1 MPTQSL
7 GRFEKVLR
15 VGEGRR
21 LKRLRG
27 QAAYIGT
34 LEPEFESLSD
44 DELAG
49 KTAEFKQRIENG
61 EPLEDIVFDAYAA
74 VREAF
79 KRTIGV
85 RLFDVQLM
93 GGIVLHEGDIAEMK
107 TGEGKT
113 FVAVQPLYLNGLTGR
128 GVHLVTVN
136 DYLAKRDA
144 EWTRPVYEKLGSS
157 VGFIQN
163 LMPFAQ
169 RREAYAAD
177 VTYGTNSEFGFDYL
191 RDNMAVSLD
200 GVVQRSHAYAIVD
213 EVDSIL
219 VDEART
225 PLIISG
231 EPETAAS
238 TYYEFARAVKTLE
251 GKPATRKSAK
261 GEDETE
267 LSGAD
272 FLYDEKFKT
281 VSPAQSAI
289 AHIER
294 QLGIDNLYDPS
305 HVILVN
311 HLIQALKAES
321 LYKRDV
327 DYVVQDGEVKIVD
340 EFTGRI
346 MEGRRWSEGLHQAI
360 EAKEGVRIREEN
372 VTLATITLQNYFRLY
387 EKLAG
392 MTGTAKTEEK
402 EFVEIYDLHVVE
414 IPTNVPVARL
424 DENDLIFKTAE
435 AKFNAVIDD
444 IVERHEEGQPILVG
458 TIAVETSEYLSELL
472 KRKGIQHNVLNA
484 KEHEREGEIIA
495 DAGQRGAVTI
505 ATNMAGRGVDIKLGE
520 GVLDLGGL
528 YVLGTERHESRR
540 IDNQLRG
547 RSGRQ
552 GDPGETR
559 FYLSG
564 QDDLVRLFAGDRIY
578 NIMNRFKLPDD
589 QPMEAKIL
597 SNVVENAQKKV
608 EEQNFVAR
616 KNVLKYDDVM
626 NTQRMVIYEQRRR
639 VLEGEDL
646 SDEVREWIRETVEGG
661 VQQATDAEFA
671 EDWDLDGLVA
681 SMQSLYGTDITVEE
695 LREEIDVS
703 DRDALIEE
711 FVDDALETY
720 EEREQELGPEL
731 AREVERYVILQTVD
745 QRWREHLEAMDYLRE
760 GVHLRAFA
768 QKDPL
773 VEYRGEGHAM
783 FEELGGTIRS
793 EVVFTLFHVAVTL
806 EQPAL
811 EAHARDENLQYA
823 HETSAGADAI
833 AAAGAGAATALASPP
848 AGQPVG
854 SFAQAPAVNEHKDLG
869 RNDPCWCGSGKKYKR
884 CHGA

>member
-1 MPTQSL
+1 VPGQSY
-7 GRFEKVLR
+7 GSFEKVLR
-15 VGEGRR
+15 IGEGRR

-27 QAAYIGT
+27 QASYIGT
-34 LEPEFESLSD
+34 LEPEFEGLSD
-44 DELAG
+44 AELRAKTDE
-49 KTAEFKQRIENG
+49 FRQRFENG
-61 EPLEDIVFDAYAA
+61 ESLEDLVFEAYAA

-113 FVAVQPLYLNGLTGR
+113 FVAVQPLYLNALVGT

-144 EWTRPVYEKLGSS
+144 EWTRPVYELLGMS

-163 LMPFAQ
+163 LMPFAE
-169 RREAYAAD
+169 RREAYSCD

-200 GVVQRSHAYAIVD
+200 GVVQRSHKYAIVD

-238 TYYEFARAVKTLE
+238 TYYQFARIAKTLT
-251 GKPATRKSAK
+251 GAPRDITLAK
-261 GEDETE
+261 GMDETE

-272 FLYDEKFKT
+272 YTYDEKFKT

-289 AHIER
+289 DVFER
-294 QLGIDNLYDPS
+294 GLGIDDLYDPRN
-305 HVILVN
+305 VILVN
-311 HLIQALKAES
+311 HLIQALKAQS

-327 DYVVQDGEVKIVD
+327 DYVVQEGEVKIVD

-414 IPTNVPVARL
+414 IPTNEPVARS
-424 DENDLIFKTAE
+424 DENDLIFKTKE
-435 AKFNAVIDD
+435 AKFAAVVED
-444 IVERHEEGQPILVG
+444 IVERYEVGQPVLVG
-458 TIAVETSEYLSELL
+458 TIAVETSEFLSELL
-472 KRKGIQHNVLNA
+472 KRRGVDHNVLNA
-484 KEHEREGEIIA
+484 KEHEREGEIIK
-495 DAGQRGAVTI
+495 DAGQPGAVTI

-520 GVLDLGGL
+520 GVVDLGGL

-564 QDDLVRLFAGDRIY
+564 QDDLVRLFAGDRIF
-578 NIMNRFKLPDD
+578 NIMNRFKIPDD

-597 SNVVENAQKKV
+597 SNQIENAQKKV

-639 VLEGEDL
+639 VLEGQDL
-646 SDEVREWIRETVEGG
+646 SEEVRDWIRDTVETA
-661 VQQATDAEFA
+661 VRQSTDAEFA
-671 EDWDLDGLVA
+671 EDWDLAGLVA
-681 SMQSLYGTDITVEE
+681 QMESLYGSDITVDE
-695 LREEIDVS
+695 LRDEIDVT
-703 DRDALIEE
+703 DREELVDEYVEDAL
-711 FVDDALETY
+711 DTY
-720 EEREQELGPEL
+720 AEREQALGPEL

-745 QRWREHLEAMDYLRE
+745 QRWREHLDAMDYLRE

-783 FEELGGTIRS
+783 FEELGKTIRE
-793 EVVFTLFHVAVTL
+793 EVVFTLFHVAVTV
-806 EQPAL
+806 EEPAL
-811 EAHARDENLQYA
+811 EPMHARDGDLSYE

-833 AAAGAGAATALASPP
+833 AAAGGAATALAAPPSPP
-848 AGQPVG
+848 GALPV
-854 SFAQAPAVNEHKDLG
+854 QQQAVNEHKDLG
-869 RNDPCWCGSGKKYKR
+869 RNDPCWCGSGKKFKK